1 MSPLDL
7 SAISHQVSRMSQQ
20 FVSLD
25 RDRYIDEACRQLR
38 ALDPNEL
45 RSRLDAAQFGTSWLV
60 ARPLNTLADKS
71 PAPQRPSSFS
81 VVAADGSFIAPDR
94 HNPVRY
100 YVINTGSV
108 MLSYGTE
115 PDAHLSSQSA
125 LFYEEQ
131 DLYIPHDY
139 KIIPIEGARLG
150 VKMALMELRA
160 LLDIAEKVQG
170 QKPIIALRDGSLIF
184 WALQAE
190 EEEVKE
196 RFLRELVELLERF
209 QAMNIPLASYV
220 SFPNSR
226 DVANVLRVGVCPDDP
241 VSCDQCSD
249 RQQKKEP
256 TCSPLGQVLD
266 RWIFERELPTGYRSD
281 IFESSSPIL
290 KQYGASHWVCFFY
303 LNVGE
308 EIARVE
314 APRWVIRDA
323 GHLHLIHALVYD
335 QCRRGDGYPSALKEA
350 HEQAVIS
357 TVERRVVEE
366 MIEESLGQYNI
377 FTTRSAKDTQKR
389 QRGV

>member
-150 VKMALMELRA
+150 VKMALMGPP
-160 LLDIAEKVQG
+160 QPC
-170 QKPIIALRDGSLIF
+170 PILRDQHRLGD
-184 WALQAE
+184 A
-190 EEEVKE
+190 K
-196 RFLRELVELLERF
+196 LR
-209 QAMNIPLASYV
+209 
-220 SFPNSR
+220 
-226 DVANVLRVGVCPDDP
+226 
-241 VSCDQCSD
+241 
-249 RQQKKEP
+249 
-256 TCSPLGQVLD
+256 
-266 RWIFERELPTGYRSD
+266 
-281 IFESSSPIL
+281 
-290 KQYGASHWVCFFY
+290 H
-303 LNVGE
+303 
-308 EIARVE
+308 
-314 APRWVIRDA
+314 
-323 GHLHLIHALVYD
+323 
-335 QCRRGDGYPSALKEA
+335 
-350 HEQAVIS
+350 
-357 TVERRVVEE
+357 
-366 MIEESLGQYNI
+366 
-377 FTTRSAKDTQKR
+377 
-389 QRGV
+389 